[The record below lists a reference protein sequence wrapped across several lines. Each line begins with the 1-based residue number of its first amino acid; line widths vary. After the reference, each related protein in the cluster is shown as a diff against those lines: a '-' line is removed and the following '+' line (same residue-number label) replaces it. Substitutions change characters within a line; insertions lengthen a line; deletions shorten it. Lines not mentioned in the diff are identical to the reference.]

1 MRCARTR
8 SSEACRRP
16 RRPCARSAAR
26 VRARAHGLGDRD
38 AVGHARPRRHDA
50 RRAHGSGRA
59 DGDAGARPR
68 ARREDEIRR
77 AIRAVDTGDRRRRI
91 QAARLVLVPERDRGR
106 PQRRRLSA
114 ARGRRRVVGLPVLAR
129 RHARAC
135 GRRRVP
141 GAVPARVR
149 GARPSGR
156 CPLRGRP
163 GRGRPSDRT
172 PPSCHFRRAS
182 FGQASRGRQCVL
194 HSKRHGAIHG
204 VAARLGRCRVACS
217 VRLRRGREGA
227 RAAPGSLPLQVPGA
241 VSPIPAAALLAALA
255 AVALITDRAWI
266 VAAIATGLLLLCL
279 RAPRGRR
286 RLYLV
291 GTLGSALSVFVL
303 SPLVSHVGTHV
314 IWDGP
319 KIPVIGYLDVTSE
332 EIAAAG
338 IQALRLAAVGL
349 AFAAYALL
357 LDLDRLLQA
366 AGFARRSVLA
376 AGLATR
382 LVPTLERD
390 AAGFVEALRGRGVEV
405 EGVRGLARLMS
416 PLVAG
421 SLERA
426 LNLAEAMEARGFGRS
441 GRTRAPSAPWTRL
454 DRLALVAAILLVLGA
469 IWL

>member
-1 MRCARTR
+1 
-8 SSEACRRP
+8 
-16 RRPCARSAAR
+16 
-26 VRARAHGLGDRD
+26 
-38 AVGHARPRRHDA
+38 
-50 RRAHGSGRA
+50 
-59 DGDAGARPR
+59 
-68 ARREDEIRR
+68 
-77 AIRAVDTGDRRRRI
+77 
-91 QAARLVLVPERDRGR
+91 
-106 PQRRRLSA
+106 
-114 ARGRRRVVGLPVLAR
+114 
-129 RHARAC
+129 
-135 GRRRVP
+135 
-141 GAVPARVR
+141 
-149 GARPSGR
+149 
-156 CPLRGRP
+156 
-163 GRGRPSDRT
+163 
-172 PPSCHFRRAS
+172 
-182 FGQASRGRQCVL
+182 
-194 HSKRHGAIHG
+194 
-204 VAARLGRCRVACS
+204 
-217 VRLRRGREGA
+217 
-227 RAAPGSLPLQVPGA
+227 
-241 VSPIPAAALLAALA
+241 VSPVPAAALLAALA
-255 AVALITDRAWI
+255 AVALITDRAWV
-266 VAAIATGLLLLCL
+266 VAAIAIALLLLCL

-291 GTLGSALSVFVL
+291 GTLGSALSVLLL

-319 KIPVIGYLDVTSE
+319 RIPVIGYLDVTSE